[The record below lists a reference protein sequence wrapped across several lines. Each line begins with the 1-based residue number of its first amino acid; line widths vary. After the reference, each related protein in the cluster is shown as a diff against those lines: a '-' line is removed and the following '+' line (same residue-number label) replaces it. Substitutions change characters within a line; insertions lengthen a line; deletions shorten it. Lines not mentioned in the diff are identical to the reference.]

1 MLKQRFSVIKNYGNK
16 STSGEPEMGTG
27 GNGYILNSSQRLCLN
42 EQCITIENTK
52 ARAYETSGYRL
63 EYK

>member
-1 MLKQRFSVIKNYGNK
+1 MGNK
-16 STSGEPEMGTG
+16 FTSGEPEMGTG
-27 GNGYILNSSQRLCLN
+27 GNGCILNSSQRLYLN
-42 EQCITIENTK
+42 EQCIAIENAK